1 MRAAMQVL
9 LAMGLAVAAGPG
21 QADCA
26 CLCVDGSYRTVCTVP
41 EDVRG
46 AGNVCQAQASM
57 GCSVSADA
65 LQQEVYPAPVEGVNN
80 CRAARVFDAAADEH
94 IVARICDVL
103 PDG

>member
-1 MRAAMQVL
+1 MLAVIKVL
-9 LAMGLAVAAGPG
+9 LALGLAVAAGPS

-26 CLCVDGSYRTVCTVP
+26 CLCVDGSYRTVCTAP
-41 EDVRG
+41 EAVRG
-46 AGNVCQAQASM
+46 AGNVCQAKASM
-57 GCSVSADA
+57 GCTVTADA
-65 LQQEVYPAPVEGVNN
+65 VQQEVYPAPVEGVNN